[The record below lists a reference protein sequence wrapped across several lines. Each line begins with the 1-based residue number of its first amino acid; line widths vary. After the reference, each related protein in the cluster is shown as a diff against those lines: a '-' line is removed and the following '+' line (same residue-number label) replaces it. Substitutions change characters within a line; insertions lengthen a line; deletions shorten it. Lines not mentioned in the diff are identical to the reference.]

1 MDLLNDLNSI
11 RLFQY
16 ESFYLHHPYFMN
28 VSCKILESVRKKKN
42 LDLENLLLSAI
53 AAISAMHHW
62 GIRQF

>member
-1 MDLLNDLNSI
+1 
-11 RLFQY
+11 
-16 ESFYLHHPYFMN
+16 MN